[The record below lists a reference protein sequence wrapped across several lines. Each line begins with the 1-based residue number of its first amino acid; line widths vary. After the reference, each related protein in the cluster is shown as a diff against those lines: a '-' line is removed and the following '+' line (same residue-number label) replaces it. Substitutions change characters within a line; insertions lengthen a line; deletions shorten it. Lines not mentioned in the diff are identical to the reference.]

1 MVTLQKQQDLCHIY
15 RNFSNILEYPSP
27 TLSVNVKECLVLLES
42 INSKATARLK
52 KFQAF
57 VVQTPLG
64 QLEEI
69 YSGTFDLQPKCYPY
83 AGYHL
88 FGENYKRGAFMV
100 KLQEQYR
107 LHDFSWEKE
116 LPDHIA
122 VILRFLSILHDEEAA
137 GILKEECLIPVL
149 EKMLK
154 AFGEE
159 KTNMYTEAVQ
169 ALLLLLK
176 EVPKKSE

>member
-1 MVTLQKQQDLCHIY
+1 MQKQKDLCHIY
-15 RNFSNILEYPSP
+15 RNFSYILEYPLP
-27 TLSVNVKECLVLLES
+27 ALSENVKECVVSLES
-42 INSKATARLK
+42 INSKATSRLK

-64 QLEEI
+64 QLEEL

-100 KLQEQYR
+100 KLKEQYK
-107 LHDFSWEKE
+107 LLDFSCEKE

-122 VILRFLSILHDEEAA
+122 VILRFLSILHDEESAK
-137 GILKEECLIPVL
+137 ILKEECLIPVL
-149 EKMLK
+149 EKMIT

-159 KTNMYTEAVQ
+159 ETNMYSEAVQ

-176 EVPKKSE
+176 EVSKKSE